1 MAPQADNLF
10 YRYQDSVS
18 TVTITYDAV
27 PVATPAD
34 LPALPTGVYSLPL
47 NLEKSP
53 NICFNDTAQTSAW
66 SCNISLEQAF
76 QLQMSISR
84 NAPQLGDQGNYDVL
98 LITNTSLGASN
109 NPLSYGTQPPVLEP
123 AMGMELV
130 NDTYDLSRGPAWF
143 RMLPYNKTVLVP
155 EDLLSSE
162 DSSSSKVRRNGGGFM
177 PSPGDLQRKGTA
189 QSGDKAWM
197 CYWPGTIVEVFIY
210 AEQNSS
216 YAYQTAASTG
226 SIITATSTTTATAT
240 DSGAT
245 STSTQAAPNYMPLAS
260 YPRAVK
266 VKERRIEQNNSPY
279 CVQVIVN
286 SDNTTSAVVDSDG
299 NTVTV
304 YIEEEEPG
312 ASGTQSNE
320 QTSGSSNSKARRYVP
335 DTETFEN
342 WLSPRSG
349 EEGDMSACGC
359 MWFSS

>member
-1 MAPQADNLF
+1 MQQTDNLS
-10 YRYQDSVS
+10 YRYQDSIS

-27 PVATPAD
+27 PVATPTD

-53 NICFNDTAQTSAW
+53 NICFNDTAQTSSW
-66 SCNISLEQAF
+66 NCNISLDEAF
-76 QLQMSISR
+76 QLQMSIGR
-84 NAPQLGDQGNYDVL
+84 NAPQLGNQGNYDIY
-98 LITNTSLGASN
+98 LITNTSLGPSN
-109 NPLSYGTQPPVLEP
+109 HPLSYGTQPPVLEP

-155 EDLLSSE
+155 EDLLTQ
-162 DSSSSKVRRNGGGFM
+162 DSSSKVRRNGGGYM
-177 PSPGDLQRKGTA
+177 PSPADLQRKGTA
-189 QSGDKAWM
+189 QSGDKPWM

-216 YAYQTAASTG
+216 YAYQTAAYTGALTTAAST
-226 SIITATSTTTATAT
+226 TSTTTATAT

-245 STSTQAAPNYMPLAS
+245 STSPPGGAGYMPLAS

-266 VKERRIEQNNSPY
+266 VKERRVQQSDSPY
-279 CVQVIVN
+279 CVQVTVN
-286 SDNTTSAVVDSDG
+286 ADNTTSPVIGSDG

-304 YIEEEEPG
+304 YIEENEPG
-312 ASGTQSNE
+312 AAGTQSH
-320 QTSGSSNSKARRYVP
+320 KARRYVP
-335 DTETFEN
+335 DTDTFDH